1 MSNEKGDND
10 STGSP
15 FMNFTWG
22 YLGLM
27 GDLVGSM
34 AGAPGGQQISETLDA
49 VKKLIPDIEDQELE
63 DQLEA
68 QKKARWETFSRGNQD
83 IKLLAFIHNNTDE
96 TIQLIDTDFEVE
108 DMSECDIPPYSIVTL
123 DAKKDFNSNR
133 LSAVTGRDQTFI
145 KKFFTYGAGDMKC
158 RFDTSMIV
166 KVSFG
171 IIASTLTPTWNHQA
185 RSIGR
190 KKLVCTSRLRAN
202 APETPYSYCL
212 DIHIGEE

>member
-1 MSNEKGDND
+1 M
-10 STGSP
+10 
-15 FMNFTWG
+15 
-22 YLGLM
+22 
-27 GDLVGSM
+27 
-34 AGAPGGQQISETLDA
+34 
-49 VKKLIPDIEDQELE
+49 
-63 DQLEA
+63 
-68 QKKARWETFSRGNQD
+68 TFV
-83 IKLLAFIHNNTDE
+83 HNNTDE

-108 DMSECDIPPYSIVTL
+108 DMSECDIPPYSIATM
-123 DAKKDFNSNR
+123 DAKKYFNSNK

-158 RFDTSMIV
+158 RFDTSMVV

-171 IIASTLTPTWNHQA
+171 IIATTLTPTWNHQA